1 MAKLSVFNFASL
13 NGYYK
18 GPNGDI
24 SWHRHGAEE
33 AEFSA
38 ESMQSKN
45 ILLFGRVTY
54 DMMVS
59 FWPTP
64 MALERAPREAKSI
77 NDAEKI
83 VFSTAMDKADWNN
96 TRIINGDIIN
106 EVKKMK
112 QTSPHDM
119 TILGSGS
126 IIVQLAEAGLIDEY
140 QIMFDPVVLGD
151 GGSMFKGMKH
161 KLDLDLISAK
171 TFKSGTVLL
180 SYKPMNK

>member
-33 AEFSA
+33 SEFSA
-38 ESMQSKN
+38 QAMQSKN

-54 DMMVS
+54 DMMAG

-64 MALERAPREAKSI
+64 MALEKAPKEAKGI
-77 NDAEKI
+77 NEAEKI
-83 VFSTAMDKADWNN
+83 VFSNSINKADWNN
-96 TRIINGDIIN
+96 TRVINGNIIA
-106 EVKKMK
+106 EMEKLK
-112 QTSPHDM
+112 QTATHDM
-119 TILGSGS
+119 TILGSGT
-126 IIVQLAEAGLIDEY
+126 IITQFAEAGLIDEY
-140 QIMFDPVVLGD
+140 LIMIGPVVLGD
-151 GGSMFKGMKH
+151 GGTMFKGLGH
-161 KLDLDLISAK
+161 KLDLDLISVK

-180 SYKPMNK
+180 SYKVRGK

>member
-33 AEFSA
+33 AEYSA
-38 ESMQSKN
+38 ESMKSKN

-59 FWPTP
+59 FWPTS
-64 MALERAPREAKSI
+64 MALERAPKEAKGI

-83 VFSTAMDKADWNN
+83 VFSTTMDKAEWNN
-96 TRIINGDIIN
+96 TRVIKGDIIN
-106 EVKKMK
+106 EMKKLK

-126 IIVQLAEAGLIDEY
+126 IITQFADAGLIDEY
-140 QIMFDPVVLGD
+140 QIMLDPVVLGD
-151 GGSMFKGMKH
+151 GATMFKGMKH
-161 KLDLDLISAK
+161 KLDFDLISVK

-180 SYKPMNK
+180 SYKVMGK